1 MTNAERHTR
10 YRELLRQQA
19 KFEKIWTPR
28 ILAAL
33 RSQSAPFIEY
43 MQKEGPTPALMLI
56 DTLVRPEPVERV
68 LRQLYRTVGVQ
79 AGNNEYAFYLR
90 AFPNQ
95 MNQVKAF
102 GFNAFWRDLMNR
114 IFDRIGAQKVTSIT
128 ETERKRIQT
137 VLERGQNENLSN
149 YELAKLLRS
158 DAVNE
163 ARARVISRT
172 ELGTAAAEGQELAA
186 QQSGLEFVRT
196 WISAQRPTTRRVP
209 RDFADHYHM
218 EGVQAK
224 PGESFLVM
232 TRNGGE
238 YMRFPHDPNASV
250 SQLANCLCGCIRE
263 PV

>member
-10 YRELLRQQA
+10 YRELLRQQV
-19 KFEKIWTPR
+19 KFEKIWTQR

-33 RSQSAPFIEY
+33 REQSAPFIDY

-56 DTLVRPEPVERV
+56 DSLVRPEPVERI

-90 AFPNQ
+90 AFPEQ
-95 MNQVKAF
+95 MNKVKAF

-128 ETERKRIQT
+128 DTERKRIQT

-163 ARARVISRT
+163 ARARLVART
-172 ELGTAAAEGQELAA
+172 ELGSAAGEGQELAA
-186 QQSGLEFVRT
+186 AESGLTLKKT
-196 WISAQRPTTRRVP
+196 WISVQRPTTRILP
-209 RDFADHYHM
+209 RDQADHYHM
-218 EGVQAK
+218 NGVQVG
-224 PGESFLVM
+224 PGEMFVVM
-232 TRNGGE
+232 TKNGAE
-238 YMRFPHDPNASV
+238 LMRFPHDPNASAA
-250 SQLANCLCGCIRE
+250 QLCNCLCAVIRE

>member
-1 MTNAERHTR
+1 
-10 YRELLRQQA
+10 
-19 KFEKIWTPR
+19 
-28 ILAAL
+28 
-33 RSQSAPFIEY
+33 
-43 MQKEGPTPALMLI
+43 MQKDGPTPALMLI
-56 DTLVRPEPVERV
+56 DSLVRPEPVERI

-90 AFPNQ
+90 EFPNQ

-137 VLERGQNENLSN
+137 VLERGQNDNLSN

-186 QQSGLEFVRT
+186 QQSGLEFRRT
-196 WISAQRPTTRRVP
+196 WVSARNINTRRVP
-209 RDFADHYHM
+209 RDMFDHLTADNQSV
-218 EGVQAK
+218 G
-224 PGESFLVM
+224 PGELFFIIG
-232 TRNGGE
+232 RQGGE
-238 YMRFPHDPNASV
+238 YMRFPHDPNGSAGNV
-250 SQLANCLCGCIRE
+250 INCRCACIRE